1 MRYRM
6 NSGTTDETSKKQN
19 EVSST
24 SEQKLKREKKTVR
37 TRAIFKE
44 PKKNVERQLSGA
56 LAHLRSEARQTTRA
70 YLANL
75 ERDIVKVTDFVH
87 DCQNGKSKNSAAKR
101 ILQIQEVLD
110 NLEVKPEKGRRKDLK
125 RIQKTVAAML
135 QESERPA
142 L

>member
-1 MRYRM
+1 M
-6 NSGTTDETSKKQN
+6 NSRTTDETSKKQN

-24 SEQKLKREKKTVR
+24 SEQKLKSEKKTVR

-44 PKKNVERQLSGA
+44 PKNNVERQLSGA
-56 LAHLRSEARQTTRA
+56 LAYLRSEARQTTRA

-75 ERDIVKVTDFVH
+75 ERDIVKVTNFVH
-87 DCQNGKSKNSAAKR
+87 DSQNGKSKNGVAKR

-125 RIQKTVAAML
+125 RIEKTVAAML
-135 QESERPA
+135 QMTD
-142 L
+142 

>member
-1 MRYRM
+1 M
-6 NSGTTDETSKKQN
+6 NTRTTDETSKKQN

-24 SEQKLKREKKTVR
+24 SEQKLKSEKKTVR

-44 PKKNVERQLSGA
+44 PPKNVGRQLSGA

-75 ERDIVKVTDFVH
+75 ERDIVKVTNFVH
-87 DCQNGKSKNSAAKR
+87 DSQNGKSKNGAAKR

-110 NLEVKPEKGRRKDLK
+110 NLKVKSEKGRRKDLK
-125 RIQKTVAAML
+125 RIEKTVAAML
-135 QESERPA
+135 QMTD
-142 L
+142 

>member
-1 MRYRM
+1 M
-6 NSGTTDETSKKQN
+6 NSRTTDETSKEQN

-24 SEQKLKREKKTVR
+24 SEQKPKSKKRTVS
-37 TRAIFKE
+37 TRAVFKE
-44 PKKNVERQLSGA
+44 PKPNVERQLSGA

-87 DCQNGKSKNSAAKR
+87 DCQNSKSKNGAAKR

-125 RIQKTVAAML
+125 RIEKTVAAML
-135 QESERPA
+135 QVTD
-142 L
+142 

>member
-1 MRYRM
+1 M
-6 NSGTTDETSKKQN
+6 NSVSANETSRKRN
-19 EVSST
+19 EVSPT
-24 SEQKLKREKKTVR
+24 SRQKRKSEKKTVSA
-37 TRAIFKE
+37 RATVKE
-44 PKKNVERQLSGA
+44 PKPNVEQQLSGA

-87 DCQNGKSKNSAAKR
+87 DCKNGKSKNGAAER
-101 ILQIQEVLD
+101 ILQIQELLD

-135 QESERPA
+135 QKSERPA

>member
-1 MRYRM
+1 M
-6 NSGTTDETSKKQN
+6 NSRTTDETSKKQN

-24 SEQKLKREKKTVR
+24 SEQKLKSERKTVR

-56 LAHLRSEARQTTRA
+56 LAHLRSEARQTTRT

-75 ERDIVKVTDFVH
+75 ERDIVKVTNFVN
-87 DCQNGKSKNSAAKR
+87 DSQNGKSKNGAAKR

-125 RIQKTVAAML
+125 RIEKTVAAML
-135 QESERPA
+135 QMTD
-142 L
+142 

>member
-1 MRYRM
+1 M
-6 NSGTTDETSKKQN
+6 NSRTTDETSKKQN

-24 SEQKLKREKKTVR
+24 SEQKLKSEKNVR

-75 ERDIVKVTDFVH
+75 ERDIVKVTNFVH
-87 DCQNGKSKNSAAKR
+87 DSQNGKSKNGAAKR

-125 RIQKTVAAML
+125 RIEKTVAAML
-135 QESERPA
+135 QMTD
-142 L
+142 